1 MALPKPEGAIPI
13 QYQEKCYRIPWLPE
27 KFRVEPP
34 LVYVNPTQDMIS
46 TNVIPVLTLPGLV
59 SHSYLK
65 DWQHSSSTL
74 VHLVNNLRDAFGK
87 DCPLFTTRRGPGR
100 PDSNLESTLVHILS
114 FMLCLIALVST
125 ISRLAVYTSGIW
137 RVVAICGGKLA
148 DKTARVGGFHVV
160 VPDFFYGDPFIP
172 EKTERLVWLQ
182 SHRTDKGF
190 EDAIVIIAALRNKGI
205 STIGAAGFCWG
216 GKVVVELSKSDCIQ
230 AAVLL
235 HPSRVTIDDIKEV
248 KAPIA
253 ILGAE
258 FDKISPPELLKQF
271 EEVLS
276 TKPDVSGNVKIF
288 PGVPHGWAVRYK
300 DEDETAV
307 KLVNEAHQ
315 DMLDWFTKYMQ

>member
-1 MALPKPEGAIPI
+1 MSGPQCCENPPSLCSTCGAGSVTEIGGL
-13 QYQEKCYRIPWLPE
+13 KA
-27 KFRVEPP
+27 
-34 LVYVNPTQDMIS
+34 YVTGPSDS
-46 TNVIPVLTLPGLV
+46 KLAVLLV
-59 SHSYLK
+59 S
-65 DWQHSSSTL
+65 DI
-74 VHLVNNLRDAFGK
+74 FGFEA
-87 DCPLFTTRRGPGR
+87 PNFR
-100 PDSNLESTLVHILS
+100 
-114 FMLCLIALVST
+114 
-125 ISRLAVYTSGIW
+125 
-137 RVVAICGGKLA
+137 KLA

-182 SHRTDKGF
+182 SHGTDKGF
-190 EDAIVIIAALRNKGI
+190 EDAKVVIAALRNKGI

-235 HPSRVTIDDIKEV
+235 HPSRVTVDDIKEV

-253 ILGAE
+253 VLGAE

-276 TKPDVSGNVKIF
+276 TKPDVSGYVKIF

-300 DEDETAV
+300 DDDETAV
-307 KLVNEAHQ
+307 KLANEAHQ
-315 DMLDWFTKYMQ
+315 DMLDWFTKYVQ